1 MKQLNKIIQFNHGK
15 SVEKDDWVVIEKE
28 LKVAV
33 ENQQFTIMCSPQNEE
48 ELIVGFLYNIG
59 LIESF
64 ADIESIDFTESE
76 AIVKLINVKKV
87 LLERRVT
94 SGCAGVGVDR
104 KQYEFIKRDRVAET
118 SSDEIIKLSDELNQK
133 STTFKETGGVHASMA
148 LLEDGSKV
156 FFDDIGRHNT
166 FDKITGAC
174 LMKGKTLSNAKLMTT
189 GRLSSEMIMKAAVN
203 GVETLI
209 SRSAP
214 TDFAIELAH
223 RLNIELIGFAR
234 AQKYNRYIV

>member
-1 MKQLNKIIQFNHGK
+1 MKQLNRIIQFNRGN
-15 SVEKDDWVVIEKE
+15 SEEKDDWVVIEKE
-28 LKVAV
+28 LKVRIEDQV
-33 ENQQFTIMCSPQNEE
+33 FTIMCSPDSEE
-48 ELIVGFLYNIG
+48 ELIVGFLHNIG

-64 ADIESIDFTESE
+64 GDIESIDLSENE

-104 KQYEFIKRDRVAET
+104 KQYDFIKRDILHQT
-118 SSDEIIKLSDELNQK
+118 SSDVITKLSMELNQK
-133 STTFKETGGVHASMA
+133 SLTFKETGGVHASMA
-148 LLEDGSKV
+148 VLEDGEKI

-174 LMKGKTLSNAKLMTT
+174 LIKGKDLKNAKLVTT

-214 TDFAIELAH
+214 TDYAISIAR

-234 AQKYNRYIV
+234 GQKYNRYIV